1 MMVEGVFCANTRHV
15 DIGGTAN
22 RRATRFVMDGP
33 ARIRR
38 PGRSNVGDDGSP
50 INPRGID
57 VHKKILLPLLL
68 LGLLTACGKNDG
80 APASAAPAPVPNS
93 AVAAA
98 PAPAAAGDALA
109 KGEHV
114 YKGTCAMCHGTGA
127 GGAPMFKSHAEW
139 EPRIA
144 QGKETLYEHALKGF
158 NGAKGSMPA
167 KGGNGSLSDDD
178 VKAGV
183 DYMVSQAK

>member
-1 MMVEGVFCANTRHV
+1 MMGKGVFCANTRHV
-15 DIGGTAN
+15 DIGGMAC
-22 RRATRFVMDGP
+22 RRAVRFVMDGP

-38 PGRSNVGDDGSP
+38 PGGSNVGDDGSP

-68 LGLLTACGKNDG
+68 LSLLAACGKNDG
-80 APASAAPAPVPNS
+80 APASAAPTPSQN
-93 AVAAA
+93 AAA
-98 PAPAAAGDALA
+98 ALATADDALA

-127 GGAPMFKSHAEW
+127 GGAPLFKSHAEW

-167 KGGNGSLSDDD
+167 KGGNGSLSDED